1 MKKLFFSAW
10 VCMALACAC
19 RQVPGYKLTGT
30 IQGAQDGDTVK
41 MFVFEDWNEVVLQK
55 TVVKDGAFTFTGRQ
69 DTAAFRY
76 ITCIKNGTPL
86 ATVELVLE
94 NGEIR
99 IAMAAQSYYYDIKG
113 TPANEK
119 WCTFHNEN
127 ERLCGESLDL
137 YRSTQDSTLTDEVKA
152 QKKMELEAKE
162 KEIAAFRL
170 QFCRDN
176 IENIAGANTL
186 AMYHKDFDAE
196 EVAKLVALILDCC
209 NTKEVA
215 ALKEEI
221 ANKQKTAIGQPFTDF
236 TMKTPEGKEL
246 SVDDIAEKAKV
257 TMIDFWASWCGP
269 CRAEMP
275 YVKAAYEK
283 YHDKGFEI
291 VGVSLDNSAD
301 AWKKAITDLEL
312 PWPQISDLK
321 GWECEGAVLYGVKAI
336 PATILIQDGKIIAR
350 DLREEAV
357 VEKLSEI
364 LE

>member
-1 MKKLFFSAW
+1 
-10 VCMALACAC
+10 
-19 RQVPGYKLTGT
+19 
-30 IQGAQDGDTVK
+30 
-41 MFVFEDWNEVVLQK
+41 
-55 TVVKDGAFTFTGRQ
+55 
-69 DTAAFRY
+69 
-76 ITCIKNGTPL
+76 
-86 ATVELVLE
+86 
-94 NGEIR
+94 
-99 IAMAAQSYYYDIKG
+99 MAAQSYYYDIKG